1 MGSSKN
7 AWLWSKKCILAE
19 IKVAKVK
26 IPLFRYFVPPPDFF
40 QVRRGPCLCIKWL
53 QFCTVK
59 VRYLGCTRGRF
70 LLRQASQN
78 LELFAKILPSNENN
92 TAAGMAR
99 YLVSAAEANFFN
111 RWSLVF
117 ICHASLART
126 QYLIQRL
133 WIIDEISF
141 KSKVECCKIGIYMK
155 VLSTTL

>member
-1 MGSSKN
+1 MKSHLL
-7 AWLWSKKCILAE
+7 AKKRRREDLNLAVCWTVSVTVPLCWTSTNIISMCNILY
-19 IKVAKVK
+19 
-26 IPLFRYFVPPPDFF
+26 L
-40 QVRRGPCLCIKWL
+40 QCIKWL